1 MDQEP
6 PDELS
11 RGEVHGLHSVSALD
25 AIVFPSE
32 PVVDDATIS
41 QDTASHPWSGL
52 SPDFRAAA
60 SQPKSAFGKSG
71 ICPRRQRA

>member
-32 PVVDDATIS
+32 GYGVVIGVDQAVVRDRHPVRVSAEIC
-41 QDTASHPWSGL
+41 QTASGP
-52 SPDFRAAA
+52 
-60 SQPKSAFGKSG
+60 PKGGFV
-71 ICPRRQRA
+71 